1 LQALQVLQVRS
12 HLEPV
17 VLEPVLL
24 LQLLP
29 LREMPSRHQDLH
41 QVLLLILLRVR
52 DQLLHSFWQRSFSL
66 LPSWLVSS
74 LQLVLHLGIAQ

>member
-1 LQALQVLQVRS
+1 LQVLQVLQARS

-17 VLEPVLL
+17 VLEPVLS

-29 LREMPSRHQDLH
+29 LRGMPSRHQDLH
-41 QVLLLILLRVR
+41 RALLLILLRVR

-66 LPSWLVSS
+66 LPS
-74 LQLVLHLGIAQ
+74 

>member
-1 LQALQVLQVRS
+1 LQVLQAHS

-17 VLEPVLL
+17 VLEPVLS

-41 QVLLLILLRVR
+41 RALLLILLRVR
-52 DQLLHSFWQRSFSL
+52 DQLLHSFWQRSF
-66 LPSWLVSS
+66 
-74 LQLVLHLGIAQ
+74 

>member
-1 LQALQVLQVRS
+1 LQVLQAHS

-17 VLEPVLL
+17 VLEPVLS

-41 QVLLLILLRVR
+41 RALLLILLRVQ

-66 LPSWLVSS
+66 LPS
-74 LQLVLHLGIAQ
+74 